1 MKKTMLILRGC
12 SGAGKTTYATRL
24 MKKISGMFGV
34 KCVKCS
40 ADDFFLKS
48 GTYQFDP
55 RNLKKA
61 HDECKAKTN
70 KAARDSTDLIIIDNT
85 STQIW
90 EMEPYIFIA
99 KDRGYRVVF
108 RTIGHMDEDSL
119 KLYASR
125 NEHGVPKEAI
135 DRMAKRFEPNPKM

>member
-1 MKKTMLILRGC
+1 MLIMRGV
-12 SGAGKTTYATRL
+12 SGSGKSTYATRL
-24 MKKISGMFGV
+24 IKRISRMFGV
-34 KCVKCS
+34 TCVKCS

-61 HDECKAKTN
+61 HDECKAKVN
-70 KAARDSTDLIIIDNT
+70 KAMRDNINLVIVDNT
-85 STQIW
+85 CSQVW

-99 KDRGYRVVF
+99 KDRGYHVVF
-108 RTIGHMDEDSL
+108 RTMGHMDEDSL

-135 DRMAKRFEPNPKM
+135 DRMAKRFEPNPKT